1 MEPVRIINEPTA
13 AAIACNFHSQAEQ
26 KIFLVFDIG
35 GGTYDIS
42 ALCSEKGTIEVDAT
56 CGDMNFGGLNLD
68 EVIINCCMQKI
79 LEDLTYK
86 NGDEFNTDDVL
97 DP

>member
-1 MEPVRIINEPTA
+1 M
-13 AAIACNFHSQAEQ
+13 
-26 KIFLVFDIG
+26 L
-35 GGTYDIS
+35 
-42 ALCSEKGTIEVDAT
+42 AT

-86 NGDEFNTDDVL
+86 NGDEFNTNDVL